1 MAVEAHLAQLQ
12 RKHKALEGE
21 IEKELLHPRINDTRV
36 AELKRRK
43 LKIKDEITSL
53 SRPPG
58 SKPH

>member
-21 IEKELLHPRINDTRV
+21 IEKELLHPRVDDARI
-36 AELKRRK
+36 AQLKRKK

-53 SRPPG
+53 SQQPN